1 MLINHERR
9 LLRQAAEA
17 ADRQISIK
25 QKPDRSWPGDHSRL
39 LALESRGDL
48 RSVDLQ
54 PTLAVAFATWQITE
68 RGLSAL
74 ERLSGGHA

>member
-17 ADRQISIK
+17 DDRQISIK
-25 QKPDRSWPGDHSRL
+25 QKPDRTWPGDHSRL

-48 RSVDLQ
+48 RSVGLESGG
-54 PTLAVAFATWQITE
+54 AFATWRITE
-68 RGLSAL
+68 TGLSAL
-74 ERLSGGHA
+74 ERLSGLGA